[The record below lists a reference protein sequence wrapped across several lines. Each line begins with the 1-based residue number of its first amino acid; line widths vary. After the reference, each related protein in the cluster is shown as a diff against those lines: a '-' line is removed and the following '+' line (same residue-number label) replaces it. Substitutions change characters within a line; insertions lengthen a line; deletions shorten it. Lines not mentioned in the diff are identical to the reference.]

1 MEEML
6 ELLDHHNCRINESP
20 FCTGDAHSGDVAICC
35 SQLLDQSFTF
45 LVSALVSSDVN
56 AGDAVGAP
64 NLKDE
69 VLAFPGSYS
78 VQPMRNSELNQWGWG
93 WGVGLQLAMYI
104 GLEILRLKDLEA
116 KLEESTRTEM
126 YMHGPMG

>member
-6 ELLDHHNCRINESP
+6 ELLDHHNCRINDSP
-20 FCTGDAHSGDVAICC
+20 FCTGDAHLGDAVGVCC
-35 SQLLDQSFTF
+35 SQLQDRSFTF

-64 NLKDE
+64 DLKDD

-78 VQPMRNSELNQWGWG
+78 IRPMRN
-93 WGVGLQLAMYI
+93 
-104 GLEILRLKDLEA
+104 
-116 KLEESTRTEM
+116 
-126 YMHGPMG
+126 